1 VSILHNPQN
10 DRLCVISIT
19 WNRFCSR
26 SSACSPLSCLQFCQ
40 MFTYL
45 KSFLSPADSTIN
57 LKNMAIENVTI
68 LEMFSY
74 TTLWVI
80 VNQNISLRMSLVFG
94 HWCFTRYS
102 VATRIRCVW
111 IFSNRFI
118 ANLPKKISLWKNF
131 ENRLRFG
138 VVTPMTLVSLFIGH
152 GVVIFKDNFSGL
164 HGLVR
169 LKRNVYDRFTYLED
183 KMTEY
188 MLNW

>member
-1 VSILHNPQN
+1 MIASALSASHETAFAHDHQHAVHFL
-10 DRLCVISIT
+10 
-19 WNRFCSR
+19 
-26 SSACSPLSCLQFCQ
+26 ACSFAKCSPIW
-40 MFTYL
+40 
-45 KSFLSPADSTIN
+45 KVFLSPADSTIN